1 MYIQLSLSLQF
12 YFFYLL
18 LSSYDGKD
26 VKQRVFLDRLMVA
39 VKGLWFVAVKGAGCV
54 VCWLCKVPVLV

>member
-26 VKQRVFLDRLMVA
+26 VKQRVFLDRL
-39 VKGLWFVAVKGAGCV
+39 FVAVKGAGCV